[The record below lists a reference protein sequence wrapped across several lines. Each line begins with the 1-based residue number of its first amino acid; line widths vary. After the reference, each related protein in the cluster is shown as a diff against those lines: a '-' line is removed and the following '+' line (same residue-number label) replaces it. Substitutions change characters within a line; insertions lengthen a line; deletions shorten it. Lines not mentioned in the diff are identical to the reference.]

1 MRIKDGYVMRGV
13 AGTFVIVPT
22 GQAAVDF
29 NGLMTLNEV
38 GASIWQQLGTEC
50 SVEDLLAALLGEYE
64 VDEATAKSDLAEF
77 LDALRAADLLA

>member
-1 MRIKDGYVMRGV
+1 MREV

-38 GASIWQQLGTEC
+38 GAFIWRQLATER
-50 SVEDLLAALLGEYE
+50 SEEGLLVALLGEYE
-64 VDEATAKSDLAEF
+64 VDEATAKSDLDEF
-77 LDALRAADLLA
+77 LSALRVADLLV

>member
-1 MRIKDGYVMRGV
+1 MRVKDGYVMREV

-38 GASIWQQLGTEC
+38 GAFIWRQLATER
-50 SVEDLLAALLGEYE
+50 SEDGLLVALLGEYE
-64 VDEATAKSDLAEF
+64 VDDATARIDLEEF
-77 LDALRAADLLA
+77 MSALRVADLLV